1 MNNLTKK
8 ANLVREC
15 NQLYK
20 KIVKLSNY
28 MNSREFS
35 KLPEDE
41 QVIIAEQY
49 KHMSLQHELYADR
62 IEMLERKDAK
72 KPTKSDALNKPIN
85 PEPSMDEAKAVAMIE
100 KLLVP
105 VMEELPE
112 IIRICKKIAKSL
124 ENVKL
129 DD

>member
-20 KIVKLSNY
+20 KIIKLSNY

-62 IEMLERKDAK
+62 IEMLERKL
-72 KPTKSDALNKPIN
+72 T
-85 PEPSMDEAKAVAMIE
+85 
-100 KLLVP
+100 
-105 VMEELPE
+105 
-112 IIRICKKIAKSL
+112 
-124 ENVKL
+124 L
-129 DD
+129 DDNKKYIADIKKSMSGGYMKKTQKYISKIINYM